1 MIFLKIE
8 IKSYKNL
15 INLLF
20 IFININFVFL
30 MVMKIL
36 NLFFYLSKIDN

>member
-20 IFININFVFL
+20 IFININFVFFNGDESI
-30 MVMKIL
+30 KFI
-36 NLFFYLSKIDN
+36 FLSFKNR

>member
-20 IFININFVFL
+20 IFININFVFFNGDENI
-30 MVMKIL
+30 KFI
-36 NLFFYLSKIDN
+36 FLSFKNR